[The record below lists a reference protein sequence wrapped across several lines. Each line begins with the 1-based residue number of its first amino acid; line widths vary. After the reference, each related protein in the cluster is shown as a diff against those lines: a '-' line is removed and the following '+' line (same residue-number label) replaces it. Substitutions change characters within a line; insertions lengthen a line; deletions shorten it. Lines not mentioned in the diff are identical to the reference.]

1 MHEDPPAVISHA
13 AHPAHMLTLVTTT
26 AGDPPFR
33 CDGCKEP
40 GTGTGRRYRCGAGCE
55 FDLHTRCALAWPTLS
70 HPLLGDLVFTLLPG
84 APPVAADAAA
94 ASVVCIACG
103 VWPAGLVY
111 HCFDSRKKKDI
122 YLHPCC
128 AALTTETVLAGG
140 HRVQL
145 CAEAKL
151 RCVVCGEKKEHGHHF
166 FSSGRKLWAY
176 RWFHSAAGEEGSCY
190 LHVGCMKRIAA
201 QSWEHAG
208 DLDGGGAVL
217 EASVPVV
224 SGLLRRRTAGG
235 EAGSLELGLEA
246 AGSIVQQ
253 VVSAAASH
261 PAAALP

>member
-1 MHEDPPAVISHA
+1 MKMHEDPPAVISHA
-13 AHPAHMLTLVTTT
+13 AHPSHMLTLVTTT
-26 AGDPPFR
+26 AGDPPPFR

-55 FDLHTRCALAWPTLS
+55 FDLHTCCALAWPTLS
-70 HPLLGDLVFTLLPG
+70 HPLLGGDLVFTLLPG

-94 ASVVCIACG
+94 AAALCITCG

-111 HCFDSRKKKDI
+111 HCFDSRKKKKDI

-176 RWFHSAAGEEGSCY
+176 RWFHSAAGEEGS
-190 LHVGCMKRIAA
+190 IAA

-208 DLDGGGAVL
+208 DLDGGAAVP

-224 SGLLRRRTAGG
+224 SGLLRRRTPGG
-235 EAGSLELGLEA
+235 EAGSLELGLEV

-253 VVSAAASH
+253 VVSAAASAS
-261 PAAALP
+261 PSS